1 MKYIK
6 SHNVTL
12 HSQIVS
18 VCHFDTEEKVMITD
32 IRNIDIIRL
41 VKCLAI
47 LSANNCYTFGEK
59 ILSD

>member
-41 VKCLAI
+41 AI

>member
-1 MKYIK
+1 M
-6 SHNVTL
+6 TL

-18 VCHFDTEEKVMITD
+18 VCHFDMEEKVMITD

-47 LSANNCYTFGEK
+47 LSASNCYSFGEK
-59 ILSD
+59 ILGGD